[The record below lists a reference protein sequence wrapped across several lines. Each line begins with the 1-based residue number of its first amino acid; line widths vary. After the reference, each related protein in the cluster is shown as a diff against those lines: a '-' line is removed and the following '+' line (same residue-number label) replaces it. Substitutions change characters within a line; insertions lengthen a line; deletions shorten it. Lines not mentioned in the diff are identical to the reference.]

1 MVESTAMA
9 RPKLTIFFPYLND
22 WGTVGS
28 MVLLASATAKKIT
41 DNFEILV
48 VDDGSDIS
56 SAKALDQIKP
66 LVPQL
71 RVIRHSRNTGYGGA
85 LRAGFTHARGELIFY
100 TDCDAQYDV
109 RELLSL
115 YRAYKSG
122 IGMVNGYKLER
133 HDPWYRIVLGLV
145 YQHLVKVAFRLPII
159 DTDCD
164 FRLIEKK
171 VFDKVRLFE
180 TTGTICVE
188 LVKKIS
194 HFGFKI
200 VEVPVNHYDR
210 PSGFS
215 QFFNLHRLYN
225 TFVNLG
231 KLWWKLNVLQDYLH

>member
-1 MVESTAMA
+1 MVESTAMT

-28 MVLLASATAKKIT
+28 MVLLAAATAKKIT
-41 DNFEILV
+41 PSFEILV
-48 VDDGSDIS
+48 VNDGSNAS
-56 SAKALDQIKP
+56 STDALNQICS

-71 RVIRHSRNTGYGGA
+71 KVVHHSKNTGYGGV
-85 LRAGFTHARGELIFY
+85 LRSGFAHARGELIFY

-109 RELLSL
+109 RELLTL
-115 YRAYKSG
+115 YRHYKPG
-122 IGMVNGYKLER
+122 VGMVNGYKIKR
-133 HDPWYRIVLGLV
+133 HDPWYRIVLGLI
-145 YQHLVKVAFRLPII
+145 YQHFVKFLFSLPII

-171 VFDKVRLFE
+171 VFAKVKLFE

-188 LVKKIS
+188 LVKKTS

-200 VEVPVNHYDR
+200 VEVPVSHYDR

-215 QFFNLHRLYN
+215 QFFNLARLYN
-225 TFVNLG
+225 TFVNVG
-231 KLWWKLNVLQDYLH
+231 KLWWKLIILQQYDR

>member
-1 MVESTAMA
+1 MTQ
-9 RPKLTIFFPYLND
+9 PKLTVFFPYLND

-28 MVLLASATAKKIT
+28 MVLMAVTTAKRIT
-41 DNFEILV
+41 SNFEILV
-48 VDDGSDIS
+48 IDDGSENS
-56 SAKALDQIKP
+56 SAKALDLIKS
-66 LVPQL
+66 LVPQM
-71 RVIRHSRNTGYGGA
+71 RVIHHQKNTGYGGV
-85 LRAGFTHARGELIFY
+85 LRAGFAHARGELIFY

-109 RELLSL
+109 RELLAL
-115 YRAYKSG
+115 YKVYKPG
-122 IGMVNGYKLER
+122 IGMINGYKLER
-133 HDPWYRIVLGLV
+133 HDPWYRIVLGLI
-145 YQHLVKVAFRLPII
+145 YQHFVKFIFGLSII

-164 FRLIEKK
+164 FRLIDRK
-171 VFDKVRLFE
+171 VFDKVKLFE

-215 QFFNLHRLYN
+215 QFFNLSRLYN

-231 KLWWKLNVLQDYLH
+231 KLWWKLNILQDYSH